1 MWCLCPSGSVLR
13 LGVLGSLLLSA
24 CASDNEAM
32 EKRISKLQEEV
43 TRLQADLDRGAE
55 RLASVE
61 ERQVVAV
68 GSKADPRAAAA
79 APKRVERPNLKVVRV
94 EPGQNQPS
102 LGPSFEDRAARE
114 SEPAPVADEGFE
126 PRIVIQGEGKALET
140 RTLPAT
146 PAMKA
151 KSSDAPA
158 SKK

>member
-1 MWCLCPSGSVLR
+1 M
-13 LGVLGSLLLSA
+13 A
-24 CASDNEAM
+24 
-32 EKRISKLQEEV
+32 KRISKLQEEV

-61 ERQVVAV
+61 ERQAAAA
-68 GSKADPRAAAA
+68 GTNAEPRAEAA

-94 EPGQNQPS
+94 EPGQTQAS
-102 LGPSFEDRAARE
+102 LGEPE
-114 SEPAPVADEGFE
+114 STPVADEASE
-126 PRIVIQGEGKALET
+126 PRVVIQGEGKALET

-146 PAMKA
+146 PAVKA